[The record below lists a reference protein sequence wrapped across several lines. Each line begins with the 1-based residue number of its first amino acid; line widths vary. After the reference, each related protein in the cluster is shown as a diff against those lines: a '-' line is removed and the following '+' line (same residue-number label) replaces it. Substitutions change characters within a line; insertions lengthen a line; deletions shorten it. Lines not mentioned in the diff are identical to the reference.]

1 MGRDPSHCP
10 RVLQPDLGHCQGS
23 ATASLDLSMEQKM
36 DLGMAQIR
44 SSSGRTEHGWNRVW
58 IWEWNSME
66 QKMDLSMAQEHGTE
80 CGLGMQQVRSSS
92 DTHHGARGLQHC
104 PRQAGLFQEKMFPTT
119 SASSCCHLQ
128 LPPRLVR
135 SLAVPRAALSSQ
147 PGSAQLQQGGTKD
160 SQMTLPEAD
169 LSRGVGGSPA
179 RRSASNNHMHPP
191 SMKRL
196 YALIPDGK

>member
-1 MGRDPSHCP
+1 
-10 RVLQPDLGHCQGS
+10 
-23 ATASLDLSMEQKM
+23 MEQSV
-36 DLGMAQIR
+36 DLGMEQHGTENG
-44 SSSGRTEHGWNRVW
+44 SEHGTRAWNRVW
-58 IWEWNSME
+58 TGNATGQE
-66 QKMDLSMAQEHGTE
+66 QLRHTPWSTWIAALPKAGRALPGKDVPNHLSIFLLSFA
-80 CGLGMQQVRSSS
+80 
-92 DTHHGARGLQHC
+92 A
-104 PRQAGLFQEKMFPTT
+104 A
-119 SASSCCHLQ
+119 
-128 LPPRLVR
+128 PPRLVR